1 MTTRKKTT
9 SKKGAKKRRSRRSAP
24 VPKKQWEMPV
34 GFSADGI
41 GHATLRHVV
50 DPDVPTMQLSDLTLE
65 QRAGMR

>member
-1 MTTRKKTT
+1 
-9 SKKGAKKRRSRRSAP
+9 
-24 VPKKQWEMPV
+24 MPV